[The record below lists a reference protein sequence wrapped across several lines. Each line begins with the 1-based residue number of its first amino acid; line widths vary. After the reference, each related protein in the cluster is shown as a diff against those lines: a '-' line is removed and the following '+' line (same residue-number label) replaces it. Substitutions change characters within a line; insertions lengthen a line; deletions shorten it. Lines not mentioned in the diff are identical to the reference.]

1 MKNNVK
7 LIFFMIILSSCASV
21 GDKKLDIVGIEQVS
35 EFSSSI
41 NSLLSDKEFLKLEVL
56 KINSNKPSIQRI
68 INEADDLWQKGK
80 LNGANLQLERALR
93 ISKSESS
100 VYLRLAHLRREQGFE
115 KEVKAFATKGLQ
127 IKNISYWEALLFNI
141 YLKSK

>member
-1 MKNNVK
+1 M
-7 LIFFMIILSSCASV
+7 A
-21 GDKKLDIVGIEQVS
+21 
-35 EFSSSI
+35 
-41 NSLLSDKEFLKLEVL
+41 
-56 KINSNKPSIQRI
+56 
-68 INEADDLWQKGK
+68 KGK

-100 VYLRLAHLRREQGFE
+100 VYLRLAHLRLEQGFE